1 MNYFLYKKNKVIDKL
16 TDNQIFIKKL
26 TERYGLI
33 VKKLS
38 LSNKS
43 SNTNKKDIIKSIFM
57 KYEEDNSDSIIEAI
71 QKESN
76 KKTKYDTSIIRN
88 FLSNCHLFEFFI
100 LRQASTRLMAV
111 RASLRIREARMVP
124 ALEDAIFHDYGVKSH
139 FRSIRMRS
147 LRVLTRSF
155 TT

>member
-88 FLSNCHLFEFFI
+88 FLAYYLIVIYLNFFI
-100 LRQASTRLMAV
+100 LQM
-111 RASLRIREARMVP
+111 
-124 ALEDAIFHDYGVKSH
+124 KQKK
-139 FRSIRMRS
+139 
-147 LRVLTRSF
+147 
-155 TT
+155 